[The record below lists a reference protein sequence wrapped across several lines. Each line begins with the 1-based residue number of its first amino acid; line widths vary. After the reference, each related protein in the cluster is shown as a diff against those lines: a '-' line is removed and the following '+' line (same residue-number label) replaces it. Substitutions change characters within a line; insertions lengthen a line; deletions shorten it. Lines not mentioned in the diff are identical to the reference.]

1 MATPNIH
8 LGESFLDRLVKD
20 TYGVNSLG
28 ELNQDQMNELDS
40 YIKTQDF
47 NTKSSEFRTQDR
59 NKFLG
64 SMDLFMNKPDTPNA
78 LLYKQSLTT
87 PNNTKYLIPRKT
99 APDPT
104 PTPAPAADPVSS
116 NPNPT
121 PKLIS
126 GAEAQNLALAKK
138 HGFQSLDAVKEFQTK
153 MGLEATGELN
163 QESLDRLLWYNT
175 MKEKGYKEGSGS
187 KGFYF
192 NGSGYNYY
200 YTNDKSKYDYTTLP
214 KAFHLSDFAKQNN
227 LTNKRVENGIT
238 YYRYDPTGAG
248 DFYVDSRGNIYNT
261 GTFGSIGIKLND
273 KSKFGSGQIQDQY
286 NALRNKLSIYQKNG
300 GIIK

>member
-28 ELNQDQMNELDS
+28 DLSKDQMNELDS
-40 YIKTQDF
+40 YMKTQDF
-47 NTKSSEFRTQDR
+47 TTKSSAFRTQDR
-59 NKFLG
+59 NKFQG

-78 LLYKQSLTT
+78 LLYKQSLTS
-87 PNNTKYLIPRKT
+87 PDNTKYLIPRKT
-99 APDPT
+99 TTT
-104 PTPAPAADPVSS
+104 PTPAPTAVSET
-116 NPNPT
+116 PKPT

-126 GAEAQNLALAKK
+126 GTEAQNLALAKQ

-153 MGLEATGELN
+153 MGLDATGELN
-163 QESLDRLLWYNT
+163 QDSLDRLLWYNT

-200 YTNDKSKYDYTTLP
+200 YTTDKNKYDYTTLP

-227 LTNKRVENGIT
+227 LTKKRVENGKT

-248 DFYVDSRGNIYNT
+248 DFYVDAMGNIYNA
-261 GTFGSIGIKLND
+261 GTFGSIGSKLTD
-273 KSKFGSGQIQDQY
+273 QSKFGSGYVQDQY
-286 NALRNKLSIYQKNG
+286 NELRNKLSIYQKNG
-300 GIIK
+300 GRIK